1 MGRIPT
7 KEGYRNPEKKVERS
21 IQEIANR
28 ERGWSRGESE
38 RDRYTARQPYTRVN
52 REGKN
57 LRGDIDEERVTGTQ
71 RQKDRDPE
79 PKAKGRKPESTQRQK
94 RKERQGLEKE
104 VENDRKKEWWWWWWW

>member
-28 ERGWSRGESE
+28 ERGWSRGERE

-52 REGKN
+52 REGEN

-79 PKAKGRKPESTQRQK
+79 PKVKGPENQK
-94 RKERQGLEKE
+94 VHRDRRERREKA
-104 VENDRKKEWWWWWWW
+104 